1 MRKCSKRAP
10 RFVHKNPHAQPAH
23 RHSACHLQRRGL
35 PWRATGFF
43 IGARLLVSDDG
54 SSDDTLAIIDSYR
67 ARLGERLVLA
77 PNPAPGRGVVG
88 NFAHLMQLSVQ
99 HAWCHCAAF
108 CDQDDVW
115 LPHKLATGLARL
127 QALALDATDNTPCMV
142 HSDLTV
148 VDARLRTIHPSF
160 VQHQRLDL
168 AHSTALTLLSIN
180 HATGCTMLVNRALL
194 QAALPLPPAA
204 IMHDWWCALVAE
216 RAAFIPE
223 ALVRYRQHGNN
234 QLGAKG
240 RTLRQRLHRVAVDA
254 PGVLRRVRSLGQATG
269 AQAEALRQR
278 LQALGHYHGHVD
290 NYLAWRAQP
299 LVRRMAGWRRYYAGP
314 LLDGA
319 SRLLFW

>member
-1 MRKCSKRAP
+1 MRQIDILLATHNGASYLAEQLDSLLAQT
-10 RFVHKNPHAQPAH
+10 HPH
-23 RHSACHLQRRGL
+23 
-35 PWRATGFF
+35 W
-43 IGARLLVSDDG
+43 RLLVSDDG
-54 SSDDTLAIIDSYR
+54 SQDATLDIIESYR

-77 PNPAPGRGVVG
+77 PNPAPGQGVVG
-88 NFAHLMQLSVQ
+88 NFAHLMQVSLH
-99 HAWCHCAAF
+99 HAWADCAAF

-115 LPHKLATGLARL
+115 LPHKLTTSLAHL
-127 QALALDATDNTPCMV
+127 QALIADAPEDTPCMV

-148 VDARLRTIHPSF
+148 VDAQLRTIHPSF

-180 HATGCTMLVNRALL
+180 HATGCTMMVNHALL

-223 ALVRYRQHGNN
+223 ALLLYRQHGRN

-240 RTLRQRLHRVAVDA
+240 RTLRQRLARVARDA
-254 PGVLRRVRSLGQATG
+254 PGVVRRVYTLGKATH
-269 AQAEALRQR
+269 AQALALHAR
-278 LQALGHYHGHVD
+278 LQELGRYHGYVD

-299 LVRRMAGWRRYYAGP
+299 LWRRVLKQRRYYVGP
-314 LLDGA
+314 LLDRC
-319 SRLLFW
+319 SRLLWW